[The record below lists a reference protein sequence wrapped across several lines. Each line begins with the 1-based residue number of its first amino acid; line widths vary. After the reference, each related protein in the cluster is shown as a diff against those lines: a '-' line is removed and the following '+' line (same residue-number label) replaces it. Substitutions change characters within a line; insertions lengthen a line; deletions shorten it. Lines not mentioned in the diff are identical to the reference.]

1 MKKTHS
7 STFDPNP
14 SLTRRKFL
22 AGATGAAGM
31 LSLGSASSVFAQQK
45 PALAKSAKG
54 MVTSP
59 HTLATEAGLKVL
71 REGGNAIEAA
81 IAVGSVIAV
90 TYPHFCGIGGD
101 AIWIVADSTG
111 RQTTL
116 MGIGQAAE
124 KIPAYTGGSI
134 PLRGAGSTVSSAC
147 TVDTWGKAHEFST
160 KNWGGK
166 KSFASLLDAAIGYAE
181 NGFPT
186 TASQVFWH
194 DFRKDEVAN
203 WDGFGKIFM
212 PNGKPRQVGENFVQA
227 DLARSLKLIAKNG
240 ARDFY
245 EGELAAKIAKGL
257 AAAGSPL
264 TASDLKRTQTKEA
277 APASLDY
284 RGVTLL
290 APPSPTQGISTLE
303 IMGIL
308 NEFDLK
314 SVPEGS
320 ADYYH
325 LLVEAVKQAFLD
337 RPGIAD
343 PDFVGQPVDRWL
355 SKEHLSRK
363 AAAIDKAKAMPWP
376 HVFKT
381 GDTVYFGVTDS
392 EGRSVSILQSV
403 YFDWGSG
410 VVVGDTGM
418 IWQNR
423 GAAFCLDPK
432 SPNLIKPGKRPFYTL
447 NPGMA
452 LKDGKPHV
460 LYGTQGADGQP
471 QTLSV
476 VLTRLLDYK
485 LDPLQALAR
494 PRFLLGKTFSDTRDS
509 LKLERDAG
517 TEVFKELAR
526 RGHEMSPIA
535 ANSPLGGQAGAI
547 VIHGDGRIEGAHDP
561 RSDGM
566 ALGL

>member
-1 MKKTHS
+1 MKKYDNSLPNS
-7 STFDPNP
+7 SA
-14 SLTRRKFL
+14 RRDFMAKVAGTAGVL
-22 AGATGAAGM
+22 A
-31 LSLGSASSVFAQQK
+31 LGQAPSVFAQSQ
-45 PALAKSAKG
+45 PVLAKSNKG

-81 IAVGSVIAV
+81 VAMGSVIAV

-101 AIWIVADSTG
+101 AIWIVADSSG
-111 RQTTL
+111 RKTTL

-124 KIPAYTGGSI
+124 KVPAYSGSSI

-147 TVDTWGKAHEFST
+147 TVDTWGKAHEFSK

-186 TASQVFWH
+186 TSSQAFWH

-203 WDGFGKIFM
+203 WPGFAKIFM
-212 PNGKPRQVGENFVQA
+212 PNGKPRKVGETFVQP

-245 EGELAAKIAKGL
+245 EGELAAQIAKGL

-264 TASDLKRTQTKEA
+264 SLADLKKTATKEA
-277 APASLDY
+277 APATLDY

-308 NEFDLK
+308 REFDLK

-343 PDFVGQPVDRWL
+343 PDFVKQNVNLWL
-355 SKEHLSRK
+355 SKEHLARK
-363 AAAIDKAKAMPWP
+363 AASINKAKAMPWP

-381 GDTVYFGVTDS
+381 GDTVYFGATDS

-423 GAAFCLDPK
+423 GAAFSLDPK
-432 SPNLIKPGKRPFYTL
+432 SPNVLKPGKRPFYTL

-476 VLTRLLDYK
+476 VLTRLLDYG

-517 TEVFKELAR
+517 ANVFAELAR
-526 RGHEMSPIA
+526 RGHEMSPIE

-561 RSDGM
+561 RSDGA